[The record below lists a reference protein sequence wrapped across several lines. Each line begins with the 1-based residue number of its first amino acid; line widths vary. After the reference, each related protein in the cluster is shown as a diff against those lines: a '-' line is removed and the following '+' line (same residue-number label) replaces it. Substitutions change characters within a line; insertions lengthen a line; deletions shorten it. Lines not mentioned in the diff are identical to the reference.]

1 MDLVRS
7 RLLCVVIPC
16 FNEAEV
22 LLHTYA
28 ELKRVLMA
36 LPGYRHA
43 LYFVDD
49 GSHDA
54 TLELLN
60 QLAARDEAVRVLSLT
75 RNFGHQAAITCGLD
89 HADRRADA
97 LLVMDADLE
106 NPPAL
111 IPRMLVELERGHDVV
126 LGVRET
132 GRQVGFLRR
141 LGSRAFY
148 SLFNALSDVTITP
161 DAPDFFLLS
170 PRAREA
176 LGRLREQRRFLR
188 AMVAWLG
195 FPTARVPYV
204 PPARAHGESK
214 YTLSRMLGLAEDAL
228 FSHSAAPARLLLRSG
243 AAACLLGLVLTLIGV
258 FGATSAAVWI
268 VGAVIAVSGFHVGA
282 LGVLASYAV
291 RVLDESRGRPLY
303 LLKQLPDER
312 EGRLVDVN
320 APVRRG
326 ATGR

>member
-1 MDLVRS
+1 MEQPRS

-22 LLHTYA
+22 VAHTYA
-28 ELKRVLMA
+28 ELKRVLGA

-49 GSHDA
+49 GSQDA
-54 TLELLN
+54 TLEQLN
-60 QLAARDEAVRVLSLT
+60 RLAAHDEAVRVLALS

-89 HADRRADA
+89 HADGRADA
-97 LLVMDADLE
+97 TLVMDADLE

-111 IPRMLVELERGHDVV
+111 IPSMLAELERGHDVV

-132 GRQVGFLRR
+132 GRQVGYLRR

-148 SLFNALSDVTITP
+148 RLFNALSDVTITP
-161 DAPDFFLLS
+161 GAPDFFLLS
-170 PRAREA
+170 PRARAA
-176 LGRLREQRRFLR
+176 LGRMREQRRFLR

-228 FSHSAAPARLLLRSG
+228 FAHFAGPARLLLRSG
-243 AAACLLGLVLTLIGV
+243 VLVGLAGLGLIGYGLV
-258 FGATSAAVWI
+258 SAASAGLWI
-268 VGAVIAVSGFHVGA
+268 AGAILAASGFHVAA
-282 LGVLASYAV
+282 LGVLASYV
-291 RVLDESRGRPLY
+291 GRVLEESRDRPLY
-303 LLKQLPDER
+303 LLKQAPSER
-312 EGRLVDVN
+312 ENRLVEVG
-320 APVRRG
+320 AARRG

>member
-1 MDLVRS
+1 MVRS
-7 RLLCVVIPC
+7 RLLCLVIPC

-22 LLHTYA
+22 LAHTYA
-28 ELKRVLMA
+28 ELKRVLGA

-60 QLAARDEAVRVLSLT
+60 QLAARDDAVRVLSLT

-106 NPPAL
+106 NPPEL
-111 IPRMLVELERGHDVV
+111 IPRMLAELERGHDVV

-132 GRQVGFLRR
+132 GRQVGYLRR
-141 LGSRAFY
+141 LGSRLFY
-148 SLFNALSDVTITP
+148 RLFNALSDVTITP
-161 DAPDFFLLS
+161 GAPDFFLLS

-176 LGRLREQRRFLR
+176 LGRMREQRRFLR

-228 FSHSAAPARLLLRSG
+228 FAHSAAPARLLLRSG
-243 AAACLLGLVLTLIGV
+243 GAALVLGCALTLLGLLA
-258 FGATSAAVWI
+258 GAPPALWI
-268 VGAVIAVSGFHVGA
+268 VGAVIAASGFHVGA
-282 LGVLASYAV
+282 LGVLAGYVV
-291 RVLDESRGRPLY
+291 RTLDESRGRPLY
-303 LLKQLPDER
+303 LLKQAPDER

-320 APVRRG
+320 AAVRRG